1 MGIGSVAVQKNGVSN
16 RICIFSSDV
25 VSYRTSGIRRK
36 LHQMILCCHWE
47 IRDRREGDDM
57 EIGIIGAGKVGCSM
71 GKYMK
76 EHGHSVAGFYSRS
89 ARSSEEAGTFTGT
102 KAFED
107 LKTIVAAC
115 DLLFV
120 AVPDD
125 DIGAVWQ
132 EIRRLQLSLEGK
144 ILCHFSGSLSSA
156 VFSGIEDTGASAC
169 SIHPMSAFS
178 DKFTSY
184 QQLQDIY
191 LTMEGMEIATQ
202 VVGSLFRDMG
212 NKVLTIAPETKALYH
227 CSASLVSNFMIGLYE
242 MGLELLEQC
251 GIDEE
256 DARALTTP
264 LVANNIQAML
274 EKGPSA
280 ALTGPIERGDVKTV
294 EKHLDALG
302 DSAEGNVYR
311 DLGQYVLHVAER
323 KNPDREYME
332 IANVLSDRNGDRT

>member
-1 MGIGSVAVQKNGVSN
+1 M
-16 RICIFSSDV
+16 

-71 GKYMK
+71 GKYMT
-76 EHGHSVAGFYSRS
+76 EHGQKLAGFYSRS

-125 DIGAVWQ
+125 RIGDVWQ
-132 EIRRLQLSLEGK
+132 EICGLPLSLEGK

-156 VFSGIEDTGASAC
+156 VFSGIEDMGAFAC

-184 QQLQDIY
+184 QQLKDVT
-191 LTMEGMEIATQ
+191 LTMEGSERATQ
-202 VVGSLFRDMG
+202 IVGALFADMG
-212 NKVLTIAPETKALYH
+212 NKVLTIAPETKGLYH

-242 MGLELLEQC
+242 MGLDLLKQC
-251 GIDEE
+251 GIGEE
-256 DARALTTP
+256 DARGLTTP
-264 LVANNIQAML
+264 LVKNNIQAML
-274 EKGPSA
+274 EKGTAA

-294 EKHLDALG
+294 EKHLEALG
-302 DSAEGNVYR
+302 ESVEGNVYR
-311 DLGQYVLHVAER
+311 DLGQYVLQVAER
-323 KNPDREYME
+323 KNPNREYGE
-332 IANVLSDRNGDRT
+332 IAKVLSDRNGDRV